1 MNEQQHVRST
11 DFARA
16 AEGRASGFFGEFW
29 FFLRHNRRWWLTPII
44 LMLLVLG
51 LFVVLGGSGAAP
63 FIYTL
68 F

>member
-1 MNEQQHVRST
+1 MHTEGENRSE
-11 DFARA
+11 FARA
-16 AEGRASGFFGEFW
+16 AEGRAPGFFAEFW
-29 FFLRHNRRWWLTPII
+29 YFLRHNRSWWLTPVI
-44 LMLLVLG
+44 LLLLVLG